1 MSSNSPSTSTAHEI
15 KILIRSHQPL
25 LVFETVEE
33 ERVGRILEDVSRDLE
48 MPLFEWTLS
57 KGLYRRDN
65 PVPFHGT
72 RDVAVALKHVAGL
85 TVVGIFHFKDLGD
98 LLSDSAVRRLV
109 KELLARF
116 AQSRSTLVLSAPGIE
131 LPPDIADWAVIHR
144 LLLPGVE
151 ELKGVVRDV
160 LQAVRLERPVTIEL
174 SPDGLERLVRSLR
187 GLTLKQARQVLA
199 YAVLLDGK
207 LSEEDVGLVA
217 ERKAEMIAD
226 EGLLEF
232 YPVQGNRYEL
242 GGFRR
247 LKDWLQR
254 ARLGFTTEAKR
265 YNLSPPR
272 GILLVGV
279 QGCGKSLAAKSVA
292 REWQMPLLK
301 LDATRLYAKY
311 VGESER
317 NFRRATQ
324 QAEALAPIV
333 LWIDEIEKALAAGG
347 GDADGGLSRR
357 ILGFFLTWL
366 QEKPEGVFVV
376 ATANDIA
383 ALPPELLR
391 KGRFDEI
398 FFVDL
403 PDEEERRQIFE
414 IHLRLRNFDPTIFD
428 LAGLS
433 RATEGF
439 SGAEIEQL
447 VTTALYRSLQER
459 KPLSTSLLLQ
469 EATATRPL
477 SVTRKEDI
485 ESLRRWAAGRFVPAN

>member
-1 MSSNSPSTSTAHEI
+1 MATSTAHEI
-15 KILIRSHQPL
+15 KMMIRSQQPL
-25 LVFETVEE
+25 VVFETVEE
-33 ERVGRILEDVSRDLE
+33 DRVGTLLEGVARDLE
-48 MPLFEWTLS
+48 MPLFEWTLA
-57 KGLYRRDN
+57 KGLYRRDH

-72 RDVAVALKHVAGL
+72 RDLPVALKHVAGL
-85 TVVGIFHFKDLGD
+85 TVIGIFHFKDLADQLGD
-98 LLSDSAVRRLV
+98 PTVRRLV
-109 KELLARF
+109 KELLAHFSRN
-116 AQSRSTLVLSAPGIE
+116 RSTLVLSAPAVE
-131 LPPDIADWAVIHR
+131 LPPDIRNWAVVHR
-144 LLLPGVE
+144 LQLPGAE
-151 ELKGVVRDV
+151 ELKGMIRDV
-160 LQAVRLERPVTIEL
+160 LLTVRQERPVAVEL
-174 SPDGLERLVRSLR
+174 SPEELERLVRSLR
-187 GLTLKQARQVLA
+187 GLTLKQARQILS

-207 LSEEDVGLVA
+207 LSKEDIGLVA
-217 ERKAEMIAD
+217 EKKAKMIVD
-226 EGLLEF
+226 EGLLEL

-247 LKDWLQR
+247 LKEWL
-254 ARLGFTTEAKR
+254 ARVRVGFTAEAQR
-265 YNLSPPR
+265 YNLAPPR

-292 REWQMPLLK
+292 RQWQFPLLK
-301 LDATRLYAKY
+301 FDATRLYAKY

-324 QAEALAPIV
+324 QAEALAPVV

-403 PDEEERRQIFE
+403 PNDEERAQIFG
-414 IHLRLRNFDPTIFD
+414 IHLRLRSLDPASFD
-428 LAGLS
+428 LDRLA
-433 RATEGF
+433 RATQGF

-447 VTTALYRSLQER
+447 VTTALYRSLQDR
-459 KPLSTSLLLQ
+459 KPLTTELLLQ
-469 EATATRPL
+469 EAAATLPL

-485 ESLRRWAAGRFVPAN
+485 EGLREWAAGRFVSAN